1 MSQQAE
7 SAHSQGAGMFARIP
21 LIGAVVVGI
30 LAVSEGPAGF
40 HAMERQLVEGHLHA
54 PNLSLLAHAPM
65 LLQLHLATVLLGF
78 TIGAVQMLGEK
89 GTTMHR
95 LLGWTFVVFMMFT
108 ALDAL
113 FIKDGPTWR
122 VTPIQLFSLIVLI
135 GLPFAVLAA
144 RRHNVAAHARGMTGI
159 YFGGL
164 VLAGILTFTPGR
176 LIWRVFFG

>member
-1 MSQQAE
+1 MPQQAA
-7 SAHSQGAGMFARIP
+7 SARTRGAGMFARAA
-21 LIGAVVVGI
+21 LVGAVVVGI
-30 LAVSEGPAGF
+30 LAISEGPAGF
-40 HAMERQLVEGHLHA
+40 CAMQRQLAEGHLHA
-54 PNLSLLAHAPM
+54 PNLSLLAHAPV

-78 TIGAVQMLGEK
+78 TIGAIQLLGAK

-95 LLGWTFVVFMMFT
+95 LIGWTFVLFMMFT

-122 VTPIQLFSLIVLI
+122 VTPIQLFSLIVLV

-144 RRHNVAAHARGMTGI
+144 RRHAVAAHERGMMGI